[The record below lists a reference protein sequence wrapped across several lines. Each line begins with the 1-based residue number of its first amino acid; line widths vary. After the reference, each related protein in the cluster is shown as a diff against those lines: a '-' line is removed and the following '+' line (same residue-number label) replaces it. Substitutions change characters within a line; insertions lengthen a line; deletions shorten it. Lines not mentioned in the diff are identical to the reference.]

1 MHSSQVPSNT
11 PLSMRNQTLAGTL
24 LAAGLIAFPGNL
36 QAQNVDACFLNGT
49 PAEAAE
55 RPSPLGVVA
64 IPLAGQEAT
73 LCYGRPSARGRTMVG
88 GLDPLGQPWR
98 MGANEAT
105 GIHLP
110 FAATI
115 GSVAVEPGSYSLY
128 AIPGETEWEIV
139 VNASAERW
147 GVPIDADVRAQDVGS
162 FTRSVAETDDFV
174 ETLTFTWEAHG
185 EGMGHLVFEFENRR
199 VEIPIHVAGMEH

>member
-1 MHSSQVPSNT
+1 
-11 PLSMRNQTLAGTL
+11 MRNHTLAGAL
-24 LAAGLIAFPGNL
+24 LAAGLVVLPGHL
-36 QAQNVDACFLNGT
+36 QAQNVDACFVNGT
-49 PAEAAE
+49 AAEAAE

-64 IPLAGQEAT
+64 IPLGENEAT
-73 LCYGRPSARGRTMVG
+73 LCYGQPSARGRTMVG

-105 GIHLP
+105 AIHLP

-115 GSVAVEPGSYSLY
+115 GGVEVEPGSYSLY
-128 AIPGETEWEIV
+128 AIPGETEFEIV

-147 GVPIDADVRAQDVGS
+147 GVPINAEVREQDVGS
-162 FTRSVAETDDFV
+162 FTRSVAETDEFV
-174 ETLTFTWEAHG
+174 ETLTFSWEAHG

-199 VEIPIHVAGMEH
+199 VEIPIHMAGMSH